1 MKSFRKKIKEILL
14 DVVKKN
20 LQLRGII
27 RFLMGLYRLVRYKM
41 ETLFSSTNDKMIL
54 LCCFQGRGYNCSPKA
69 IYEYMIKD
77 ERFSDYTFVWAFK
90 QYDKH
95 LPMFE
100 EFDNTIVVKYGSKEY
115 RKYLAKSKYWVI
127 NYKIDDYLKPK
138 KNQVLIQCWHGTP
151 LKKLGFD
158 LTHFDNVL
166 NTMEGMQHR
175 YALESKKIDC
185 FLSPSA
191 YATQRIISAWGF
203 DKINKE
209 NVVIQEGYPRND
221 FLLRYSEKDVERVKK
236 ELFEYY
242 FIPYEKE
249 IKKKKIILYAPTYRS
264 DQHETGTGYVYN
276 LQVDFDYLQDKLG
289 DDYIILLRTHYF
301 IANKY
306 DLSKY
311 DGFVYDVSEVE
322 DINDLYIISD
332 ILITDYSSVLF
343 DYAILKRPMVFY
355 MYDLEHYRDESNGFY
370 FDVEDELPGPIVK
383 TQKDLVDAVLKA
395 SNDFVYDEKYALFN
409 KKYNYLDDGN
419 STQRVVEKIFG
430 SNS

>member
-1 MKSFRKKIKEILL
+1 ML
-14 DVVKKN
+14 DVAKKD
-20 LQLRGII
+20 LRLRGII
-27 RFLMGLYRLVRYKM
+27 RFLMGLYRLVRYKI

-54 LCCFQGRGYNCSPKA
+54 LCCFQGKGYTCSPKA
-69 IYEYMIKD
+69 IYEYMRKD

-90 QYDKH
+90 KYKKH
-95 LPMFE
+95 LPLFE
-100 EFDNTIVVKYGSKEY
+100 EFDNTIVVKYGSKMY

-175 YALESKKIDC
+175 YALESKKIDY

-209 NVVIQEGYPRND
+209 NVVVEEGYPRND
-221 FLLRYSEKDVERVKK
+221 FLSGFSEEDVERVKK
-236 ELFEYY
+236 ELFGYY

-264 DQHETGTGYVYN
+264 DQHETGTGYVYD
-276 LQVDFDYLQDKLG
+276 LPVDFDYLQDKLG
-289 DDYIILLRTHYF
+289 EDYIILLRTHYF
-301 IANKY
+301 IASQY

-311 DGFVYDVSEVE
+311 EGFVYDVSEIE
-322 DINDLYIISD
+322 DINDLYIVSD
-332 ILITDYSSVLF
+332 ILITDYSSVFF

-370 FDVEDELPGPIVK
+370 FDVEAELPGPIVK
-383 TQKDLVDAVLKA
+383 TQKDLVDAVLKI
-395 SNDFVYDEKYALFN
+395 SNDFVFDEKYAMFN

-419 STQRVVEKIFG
+419 STQRVVEKLFG
-430 SNS
+430 SND